1 MKKVL
6 VVDDKELMR
15 DSVGTMLTRSGW
27 QVLVASNGKTA
38 VRIAAERRPDV
49 ILTDLQ
55 MPEMDGLELLREIRQ
70 VDEQLPVVLMTAY
83 ATIETAVEAM
93 KLGAYDYITKPFDGN
108 VLVATIK
115 RAMEHAELIRE
126 NAVLKRQSGKKQ
138 NRKKRNR
145 PDLIGKTPAIQMLLQ
160 QVEQIASSNATVLVT
175 GESGVGK
182 EVVAQTIHALGPRH
196 RAPFLA
202 VNCAALSASLLESEL
217 FGHERGAFT
226 GADKLRKGRFELAH
240 EGTLLLDEISE
251 VPPAVQAKLLRV
263 IQERCF
269 ERVGSSVT
277 QQADVRIIATTNRDL
292 SIEVAAGRFRQDLYF
307 RLHVLPIRV
316 PPLRERVDDIGC
328 LSAHLLKL
336 VAAREGTEPKVFDSA
351 AIQLMKQYSWPGNV
365 RELANICERAALF
378 CTGECI
384 SSDIIQP
391 WLTSRPAIPA
401 TFPMIQ
407 PAVPVSA
414 ETGVPRF
421 GGVGYASGSIAS
433 GSVATY
439 PNLTVG
445 SSASVEPSALPFAV
459 GGGGGGHLV
468 DLHGVDPAGA
478 ENPNTMTPLDSGKL
492 YDSASSD
499 VAGDDSSLCGVDC
512 AASDRVTIKVGQSL
526 EDIER
531 EVILATL
538 DRNSGHRQRTASA
551 LGIGVRTLG
560 LKLRKWKD
568 LELIA
573 GDT

>member
-115 RAMEHAELIRE
+115 RAMEHAQLTRE
-126 NAVLKRQSGKKQ
+126 NAVLKRQSDKKQ

-182 EVVAQTIHALGPRH
+182 EVIAQTIHALSPRH
-196 RAPFLA
+196 RAPLLA

-307 RLHVLPIRV
+307 RLHVLPIQV
-316 PPLRERVDDIGC
+316 PSLRERVDDVGC
-328 LSAHLLKL
+328 LSAHFLKL
-336 VAAREGTEPKVFDSA
+336 VAAREGTEPKVFDPA
-351 AIQLMKQYSWPGNV
+351 AIRLMKAYTWPGNV

-378 CTGECI
+378 CVGECI
-384 SSDIIQP
+384 SADIIQP
-391 WLTSRPAIPA
+391 WLTTRPAIPA
-401 TFPMIQ
+401 TLPMIQ

-433 GSVATY
+433 GMVATY
-439 PNLTVG
+439 PNLVVG
-445 SSASVEPSALPFAV
+445 SSAAEPPTLPFA
-459 GGGGGGHLV
+459 GTGSRGEHQV
-468 DLHGVDPAGA
+468 DLHGVDLADA
-478 ENPNTMTPLDSGKL
+478 HNHNTIVPSDSREY

-499 VAGDDSSLCGVDC
+499 VVGNDSSLCVGGC
-512 AASDRVTIKVGQSL
+512 AEGDHVTIKVGQSL

-573 GDT
+573 DDT